1 MNIIFDFDGVIINSH
16 KIKTLAFFN
25 IFKAYGKN
33 IGLKARKYHLD
44 NIGKSRYLKFKFIIK
59 NIQRSKITKKK
70 LLLLDKKFDN
80 FLEKKLKK
88 MTPSKNLILFLKN
101 KKNRRKMFIS
111 TGTPKDKIIKILK
124 EKKLIKYFNKVYGS
138 PKSKKSHIKE
148 IKKNGKRTLFIGDSS
163 EDFQAAKYSKV
174 EFILKIN
181 SENVNLRKK
190 IKLNKINSFKF
201 LENKIGY

>member
-25 IFKAYGKN
+25 IFKVYGKN
-33 IGLKARKYHLD
+33 IGLKAKKYHLD

-59 NIQRSKITKKK
+59 NIQRSKITKTK

-80 FLEKKLKK
+80 FLEKKIKK